1 MKHLALLAF
10 FVGFFFACSVGAT
23 GDILPKGSSWLQ
35 EISKL
40 PWSTAWKKAK
50 NKAAK
55 HVYFDHLK
63 TIYCRC
69 PIKFKEDSDD
79 GAGVPHFGKCSG
91 FDPLDKHVD
100 RICRIEWEHIVPK
113 SFIPKSGLAGKLDLH
128 NLAPSVGQVNAY
140 RSNDKYGEVLDD
152 KNVMSWGT
160 CDARD
165 QGGTSRNGLFEPPD
179 HVKGDV
185 ARIWLYMRDT
195 YGVEISEKECGM
207 FVNWSK
213 GDPVSAWEKV
223 RNERINQI
231 QKMSNLYVT
240 GLKSIDSACG
250 P

>member
-1 MKHLALLAF
+1 MK
-10 FVGFFFACSVGAT
+10 
-23 GDILPKGSSWLQ
+23 KLQ
-35 EISKL
+35 
-40 PWSTAWKKAK
+40 WSTAWKKAK

-55 HVYFDHLK
+55 RVYFDHLE

-69 PIKFKEDSDD
+69 PIKFKEGSDA
-79 GAGVPHFGKCSG
+79 GAGVPQFVGCRG
-91 FDPLDKHVD
+91 FDPLDKQVN

-113 SFIPKSGLAGKLDLH
+113 KFIPGYDFAGKLDLH

-140 RSNDKYGEVLDD
+140 RSYDRYGEVLDGQD
-152 KNVMSWGT
+152 VVSWGT

-165 QGGTSRNGLFEPPD
+165 QGGTSQNGLFEPPD

-195 YGVEISEKECGM
+195 YRVDIPPPECRM

-213 GDPVSAWEKV
+213 GDPVSKWEKV

-231 QKMSNLYVT
+231 QKTSNPYVT
-240 GLKSIDSACG
+240 GRKSIDSACG